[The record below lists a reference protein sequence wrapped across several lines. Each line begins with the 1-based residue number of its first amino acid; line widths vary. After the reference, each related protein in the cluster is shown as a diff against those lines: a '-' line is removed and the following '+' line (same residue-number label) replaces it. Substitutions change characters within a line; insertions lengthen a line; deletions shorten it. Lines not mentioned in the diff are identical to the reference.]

1 MSMSIK
7 DDTIAL
13 FDWDLDYSS
22 GTFWFGRMILLR
34 LKILRA
40 AECRCEDIEEN
51 DKNHHNPDAD
61 VDIFALVVAHGL
73 WHFLDKEEDWRGHLE
88 DDGEDQEAH
97 HQGLVRRGQLVRSPE
112 LVHCGEQVGDVNG
125 TLC

>member
-7 DDTIAL
+7 GDTIALL

-40 AECRCEDIEEN
+40 AECCCEDIEEN
-51 DKNHHNPDAD
+51 DENHHNPNAD
-61 VDIFALVVAHGL
+61 VDTE
-73 WHFLDKEEDWRGHLE
+73 K
-88 DDGEDQEAH
+88 
-97 HQGLVRRGQLVRSPE
+97 
-112 LVHCGEQVGDVNG
+112 
-125 TLC
+125 